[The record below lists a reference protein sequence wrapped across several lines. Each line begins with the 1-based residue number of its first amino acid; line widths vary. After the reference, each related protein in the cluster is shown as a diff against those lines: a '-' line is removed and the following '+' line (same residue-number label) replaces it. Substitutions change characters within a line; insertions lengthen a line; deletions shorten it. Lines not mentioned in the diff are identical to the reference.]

1 MTPQHSGGNF
11 VTLSSDIQFYD
22 AWHERPVLAQDA
34 LAIWERHAL
43 LRKLL
48 TSAEGPLLV
57 VGCGGSGEMS
67 VAPCDMRATGV
78 DISFVAV
85 EQSRSRFPQHTYV
98 VADAVHL
105 PFKAC
110 QFKTI
115 VCSEV
120 IEHIRNSDL
129 ALAEF
134 CRVLGAHERLV
145 LTTPNWLSFY
155 GLARVAGRFLL
166 RKDLTSGDQSY
177 DRWSTKRSLETQLK
191 RAGFCP
197 RTWLGFWFFP
207 PFGKGRYR
215 LPDWLIVPLLRGLMP
230 IDRLLR
236 SVLPSLGHVL
246 CVVSLKC
253 KPRQ

>member
-1 MTPQHSGGNF
+1 M
-11 VTLSSDIQFYD
+11 
-22 AWHERPVLAQDA
+22 LAQDI
-34 LAIWERHAL
+34 LAIGERHAL

-57 VGCGGSGEMS
+57 VGCGGAGEMS

-85 EQSRSRFPQHTYV
+85 GQSRSRFPQHTHI

-120 IEHIRNSDL
+120 IEHIRDSDQV
-129 ALAEF
+129 LAEF
-134 CRVLGAHERLV
+134 WRALDACGRLA

-155 GLARVAGRFLL
+155 GVARAAGRFLF
-166 RKDLTSGDQSY
+166 RKDFTSGDQLY
-177 DRWSTKRSLETQLK
+177 DRWSTKRSLKAQLQ

-215 LPDWLIVPLLRGLMP
+215 LPDQLIVPFLRGLMP

-236 SVLPSLGHVL
+236 SVLPWFGHIA
-246 CVVSLKC
+246 CVVSFKC
-253 KPRQ
+253 EPRKWEFCLHFICQCGHISST